1 MCVFGQNNS
10 SQLFELDMTK
20 FPSKTPEASAFMYQG
35 KDEISEYTGNPNIS
49 IPLLSLE
56 EKDINIPITLSYK
69 GEAIK
74 VDEEAS
80 WVGLG
85 WNLSIGGCINL
96 IPSGKI
102 EHRSTIGWDR
112 DKFHDLYTLPDT
124 AYMNIVEG
132 IRNDYRGFDL
142 FNNET
147 LYTNHGEVDLYS
159 VSVLGKSLL
168 FYIDP
173 LSQPSNPN
181 YIIVGENTECFEIE
195 EYNNGGWIIRDGDG
209 FEYTFSPLGCEKY
222 DLYGAT
228 HPSAWYITSII
239 SPKGNRVSFAYT
251 YNTIKKH
258 SRRYTYIQKKVSGEL
273 HGFSIPNDD
282 FFSDG
287 PKTAYS
293 PENMYFQQPS
303 LDSIYSDNW
312 SVTFYKS
319 DREDLATDT
328 SLYLANC
335 PQKLDS
341 IFFRSK
347 YDINIKKHIQFTYDY
362 FDKSG
367 DILSKRLKLC
377 SLGIGGKEKI
387 YDKYSFGYDKDGNE
401 DENKDGNEDENNE
414 ENNDENNEENNEE
427 NNKKLYFPL
436 KNEENDDHWG
446 CINGS
451 RSNTKQTRYF
461 PDLHPESVSP
471 QNITTGML
479 TKITYP
485 TGGFSRIEYEPHDF
499 DDNRFHLFTPTGSIH
514 RYASDTHNERE
525 RKSVPFDLDK
535 KAKGIIC
542 FRFSNP
548 NGLDSLANYGAAVKI
563 LRIGSGI
570 PKTEVDI
577 KIDTSYISSH
587 PNSTVFTDTVKLELS
602 SGQYALVTYLPDN
615 ISGGVSSWISVK
627 TYIETDHSVG
637 GGVRTKAILNYD
649 SNNELSHYSEFEYK
663 NTDGTT
669 SGKLLY
675 PMLMDLYH
683 EYKPYR
689 LDEIGRCWYAI
700 VGLTQ
705 TNHYGKSNT
714 AFTDALLGGRTIG
727 YSTVTKRE
735 FDKDSILIRKII
747 TEYSNTTTYKN
758 INNLFHID
766 TCNIGRVISQTIYD
780 SSGNEVKQISNQYD
794 TSNECSYLC
803 SAHYS
808 DYSICYESNG
818 YIAPIECYAITYRL
832 FRNWPKLTVN
842 TTIDYE
848 NGEEVS
854 RSTTSYTYNNI
865 NKQISSITQKIQNTP
880 LLQTRFY
887 YDTSS
892 NNKTYWNFPTKIEEY
907 EISSNG
913 YFPPKRTI
921 ETDYCKKYRRMY
933 VPIEKRLYKA
943 GSNLA
948 NKITYEYD
956 GFSNLVEEVLDSIN
970 QRVFLWGYNYQ
981 YPVAEIIGA
990 TRDEIGDWLTE
1001 PFIATIATCNENVI
1015 DEYLSSLRNRLS
1027 GYPVQ
1032 ITTYTYLPLVGI
1044 KSITEPNGNFTSF
1057 EYDDYGR
1064 LVKTNNNGILN
1075 NEFIYHQFQ
1084 QNE

>member
-1 MCVFGQNNS
+1 MKTTCEIKLILSIILQFWNMCVFAQNNS

-20 FPSKTPEASAFMYQG
+20 FPCKTPEASAFMYQG

-69 GEAIK
+69 GEAIR

-159 VSVLGKSLL
+159 VSVLGKNLL

-173 LSQPSNPN
+173 LASPSNPN
-181 YIIVGENTECFEIE
+181 YVIVGENTECFEIE
-195 EYNNGGWIIRDGDG
+195 EYNNYGWIIRDGDG
-209 FEYTFSPLGCEKY
+209 FEYSFSPLGCEMY
-222 DLYGAT
+222 DVCGTA
-228 HPSAWYITSII
+228 HPSAWYLTSVR
-239 SPKGNRVSFAYT
+239 SAKGNSISFSYKFNYYKKPVRWYT
-251 YNTIKKH
+251 
-258 SRRYTYIQKKVSGEL
+258 SLQKNVRNEL
-273 HGFSIPNDD
+273 HGFYPFYDE
-282 FFSDG
+282 FFKEG
-287 PKTAYS
+287 PKRTSS
-293 PENMYFQQPS
+293 PENLVIRQAS
-303 LDSIYSDNW
+303 LNEIYSDAW
-312 SVTFYKS
+312 TMSFYKS
-319 DREDLATDT
+319 DRSDLMTDT
-328 SLYLANC
+328 SLYDSC
-335 PQKLDS
+335 SPQKLDS
-341 IFFRSK
+341 IILRSTIDNK
-347 YDINIKKHIQFTYDY
+347 IKKRIKFVYEY
-362 FDKSG
+362 FGGNSY
-367 DILSKRLKLC
+367 LSKRLKL
-377 SLGIGGKEKI
+377 STLGIGGKDTM
-387 YDKYSFGYDKDGNE
+387 YDNYSFSYDE
-401 DENKDGNEDENNE
+401 RHC
-414 ENNDENNEENNEE
+414 
-427 NNKKLYFPL
+427 FPL
-436 KNEENDDHWG
+436 KNAENDDHWG
-446 CINGS
+446 CINGN
-451 RSNTKQTRYF
+451 RSDSKMTRYY
-461 PDLHPESVSP
+461 PDLHHTSVSP
-471 QNITTGML
+471 DNITTGML

-485 TGGFSRIEYEPHDF
+485 TGGCTVIQYEPHEFNDT
-499 DDNRFHLFTPTGSIH
+499 RFHLFVPEDSIH
-514 RYASDTHNERE
+514 TYASNTHNERE
-525 RKSVPFDLDK
+525 RKSATFVLDK

-602 SGQYALVTYLPDN
+602 SGQYALVPYLPDN

-675 PMLMDLYH
+675 PMLMDLYY

-689 LDEIGRCWYAI
+689 YDMNGHLYYAI
-700 VGLTQ
+700 LGFSQ
-705 TNHYGKSNT
+705 TNHYGKSHT
-714 AFTDALLGGRTIG
+714 AFTDAMLGGKTIG
-727 YSTVTKRE
+727 YSTVTKKE
-735 FDKDSILIRKII
+735 FDKNNNLIRII
-747 TEYSNTTTYKN
+747 STEYSNTTNYSKTKN
-758 INNLFHID
+758 LYHLYSLD
-766 TCNIGRVISQTIYD
+766 IGRMVSQSIYD
-780 SSGNEVKQISNQYD
+780 STGTITRKTNNLYD
-794 TSNECSYLC
+794 TNKERTYLT
-803 SAHYS
+803 SAQYF
-808 DYSICYESNG
+808 DYSMCYESNG

-832 FRNWPKLTVN
+832 FRNWPKLTVS

-848 NGEEVS
+848 NGLEVS
-854 RSTTSYTYNNI
+854 RSTTNYAYNNI

-1015 DEYLSSLRNRLS
+1015 DEYLSSLRNRLN

-1044 KSITEPNGNFTSF
+1044 KSITEPNGNYTSF

-1064 LVKTNNNGILN
+1064 LVKTSNNGILN